1 MSKKATSP
9 RLKNYYEKELL
20 PLLMNE
26 LGLKNPMQAPRLKKI
41 VLNMGLGEAVQ
52 DPKVLDAGKESLEL
66 ITGQKPVVTK
76 AKKSIATFK
85 LRQGMPIG
93 TCVTLRRDRM
103 WEFLD
108 RFVNIALPRVRDFR
122 GIMSKFDGQGNCSIG
137 VKEQIVFP
145 EINYDKVD
153 KVRGINISIETSAK
167 SDDHGKALLKHL
179 GVPFRK

>member
-1 MSKKATSP
+1 MSAQASGP
-9 RLKNYYEKELL
+9 RLKKFYQKEILPLIIKELS
-20 PLLMNE
+20 
-26 LGLKNPMQAPRLKKI
+26 LKNPMQAPKLEKI
-41 VLNMGLGEAVQ
+41 VLNMGLGEAVAN
-52 DPKVLDAGKESLEL
+52 PKVLDISREALEL
-66 ITGQKPVVTK
+66 ITGQKAVITK
-76 AKKSIATFK
+76 AKKSIATYK

-122 GIMSKFDGQGNCSIG
+122 GVMSKFDGQGNCSIG
-137 VKEQIVFP
+137 VKEQIIFP

-153 KVRGINISIETSAK
+153 KIRGLNISIVTTATNDE
-167 SDDHGKALLKHL
+167 HGKALLKHL